1 MEEDG
6 GTRGCPP
13 RVTASFGLAGG
24 GGGGGRARRLPAG
37 ATQEGSGGAPPIP
50 QPPNPPA
57 VCGGGSTRVAAP
69 SPRSA
74 ASGSASPRTADL
86 CTGRGG
92 GGHGGFCET
101 GRSRGRCQAAPRRAP
116 TRGRGA
122 SGTDGGRPSRCSR
135 ERGWGGGG
143 PPRREGQRE
152 GRCPRRCLS
161 TFPARR
167 SVSNGAAASGIA
179 PGPPARLG
187 SWAPQ
192 WGTWQCCVGPP
203 ALLGPQQWGTGG
215 GGRPWECHCA
225 HCHPSAVHRGVGH
238 CCILGA
244 PLVPRSGLI
253 RGGLCVPSHQIQGP
267 GCAPPWAVPKGAP
280 AVAPGQLCR
289 VTHSAPSPF
298 PTPRR
303 PSVGHGD
310 IGAALTSCAPVMTLK
325 CGTPPIGG
333 ASLCPT
339 GLLPACW
346 GPRSTRTP
354 LHPTSPEPF
363 PGEQLPMGPCIRAA
377 HLAPSCRPPAHGA
390 APPAPSRGV

>member
-1 MEEDG
+1 MGPPPSRNPRTLRLCVG
-6 GTRGCPP
+6 GDP
-13 RVTASFGLAGG
+13 RVWRPLPRVPPPPAQPRPAPPTFARGEAGG
-24 GGGGGRARRLPAG
+24 GTVVSAKPGVPGAG
-37 ATQEGSGGAPPIP
+37 ARLRRAAL
-50 QPPNPPA
+50 PPA
-57 VCGGGSTRVAAP
+57 AVGLRG
-69 SPRSA
+69 
-74 ASGSASPRTADL
+74 RTAGDP
-86 CTGRGG
+86 
-92 GGHGGFCET
+92 HG
-101 GRSRGRCQAAPRRAP
+101 AA
-116 TRGRGA
+116 GKGV
-122 SGTDGGRPSRCSR
+122 
-135 ERGWGGGG
+135 GGGG

-187 SWAPQ
+187 SWGPQ

-215 GGRPWECHCA
+215 GRPWECQCA

-244 PLVPRSGLI
+244 PLVPRSGLL

>member
-1 MEEDG
+1 MG
-6 GTRGCPP
+6 RPLP
-13 RVTASFGLAGG
+13 RVPPPPAQPRPAPPTFARGEAGG
-24 GGGGGRARRLPAG
+24 ARWFLRNRAFPG
-37 ATQEGSGGAPPIP
+37 PVPG
-50 QPPNPPA
+50 
-57 VCGGGSTRVAAP
+57 C
-69 SPRSA
+69 
-74 ASGSASPRTADL
+74 
-86 CTGRGG
+86 
-92 GGHGGFCET
+92 
-101 GRSRGRCQAAPRRAP
+101 AAPRSHPRP
-116 TRGRGA
+116 WGFGDGR
-122 SGTDGGRPSRCSR
+122 R
-135 ERGWGGGG
+135 ETLTVQPGKGLGGGG

-215 GGRPWECHCA
+215 GRPWECQCA

>member
-57 VCGGGSTRVAAP
+57 VFGGGSTRGAAP

-215 GGRPWECHCA
+215 GAAMGVSLCA
-225 HCHPSAVHRGVGH
+225 LPSQ
-238 CCILGA
+238 C
-244 PLVPRSGLI
+244 
-253 RGGLCVPSHQIQGP
+253 
-267 GCAPPWAVPKGAP
+267 CAPWGWSLLHLGGPTRAEEWSDTGGTLCPQPPDSGSRLCTPMGSAQRCPSSGSRPAVPG
-280 AVAPGQLCR
+280 
-289 VTHSAPSPF
+289 HPF
-298 PTPRR
+298 SSVPIPHPTP
-303 PSVGHGD
+303 
-310 IGAALTSCAPVMTLK
+310 
-325 CGTPPIGG
+325 
-333 ASLCPT
+333 SLC
-339 GLLPACW
+339 G
-346 GPRSTRTP
+346 
-354 LHPTSPEPF
+354 
-363 PGEQLPMGPCIRAA
+363 
-377 HLAPSCRPPAHGA
+377 
-390 APPAPSRGV
+390 SR